1 MGAGHLIG
9 GGVRHIDPLIQVLQI
24 GQVHGEQALDDPGID
39 IGQGTQL
46 GDDPG
51 EQDDGKIAGVLL
63 HLGVPHG
70 QYLIRRR
77 GQPHHA
83 FAVQIPVGVHIT
95 LWQFKFK
102 FRLHG
107 LPPSCRAGPGGRRRG
122 QSPRL
127 CGAHRAR
134 KVIGY

>member
-63 HLGVPHG
+63 HLGEMC
-70 QYLIRRR
+70 IRDR
-77 GQPHHA
+77 PL
-83 FAVQIPVGVHIT
+83 T
-95 LWQFKFK
+95 LM
-102 FRLHG
+102 L
-107 LPPSCRAGPGGRRRG
+107 
-122 QSPRL
+122 
-127 CGAHRAR
+127 GAPLAE
-134 KVIGY
+134 